1 MASLTAAGLLILFG
15 HSLQSPP
22 LMVAIML
29 PLIMLSRA
37 LQANHY
43 GLFVLQTTVCF
54 VLLAESL
61 AKDWHLPQVRL
72 FNVTLG
78 ILLTLFIALLM
89 HGLRQWLDNRE
100 AARQRATAISERAP
114 AQQSETKVAS
124 DE

>member
-1 MASLTAAGLLILFG
+1 M
-15 HSLQSPP
+15 
-22 LMVAIML
+22 MVAIML

-89 HGLRQWLDNRE
+89 HGLRQWLENRN
-100 AARQRATAISERAP
+100 ATRQRAMATDQQAP
-114 AQQSETKVAS
+114 TQQAEAKVGS